1 MAAGNFDIKS
11 EQGATFDLTI
21 SYKDSSDAAIDVSS
35 NTARMQVRRS
45 EFSTKKLLDITVG
58 NVTGPS
64 DAAGTGGITMNASG
78 VTGNIN
84 ISVDATTMANVPS
97 GRFFYDLELVSGT
110 TVTKLIKGRF
120 TNDGEITR

>member
-1 MAAGNFDIKS
+1 MRK
-11 EQGATFDLTI
+11 
-21 SYKDSSDAAIDVSS
+21 
-35 NTARMQVRRS
+35 MS